1 MPVHLI
7 YLFLKET
14 GVVPEVLKG
23 VATMITEFGKYL
35 RKLRIDH
42 GEVLMDMAKHF
53 GVTASFLSAVEVGKK
68 NVPVSWPS
76 QIVRIYGLTSSEE
89 KYLTQLAEE
98 AATTVKLN
106 MRNLSVAN
114 RKAALVFA
122 RNFDTLTDDES
133 ATLIDYFNSRNKG
146 E

>member
-1 MPVHLI
+1 
-7 YLFLKET
+7 
-14 GVVPEVLKG
+14 
-23 VATMITEFGKYL
+23 
-35 RKLRIDH
+35 
-42 GEVLMDMAKHF
+42 MDMAKHF

-133 ATLIDYFNSRNKG
+133 ATLIDYVNSRNKG

>member
-1 MPVHLI
+1 
-7 YLFLKET
+7 
-14 GVVPEVLKG
+14 
-23 VATMITEFGKYL
+23 
-35 RKLRIDH
+35 
-42 GEVLMDMAKHF
+42 
-53 GVTASFLSAVEVGKK
+53 
-68 NVPVSWPS
+68 
-76 QIVRIYGLTSSEE
+76 
-89 KYLTQLAEE
+89 
-98 AATTVKLN
+98 